1 MLSTLPEDL
10 LLLIVHFMDV
20 ESALSLLHV
29 AIHNPRR
36 REMLSHFQLQTCRLL
51 NALANTKSFWLELVQ
66 RMHLTRPVPIY
77 DPCDATLVDLR
88 RAILQARALESKF
101 HIYGEDVTTIQC
113 ERWRKLDPLPLPD
126 PDMYLEYND
135 AWVMLLRDRKHM
147 FQMYTG
153 ALCIRSVL
161 SGDVVARIPFEGDID
176 ILRHS
181 VYKGQAVVGVL
192 SMAKSQLLYVLF
204 WPVSLSLLIPP

>member
-1 MLSTLPEDL
+1 MLNTLPEDL

-20 ESALSLLHV
+20 ETALSLLHV
-29 AIHNPRR
+29 AIHNSSRY
-36 REMLSHFQLQTCRLL
+36 EMPSHFQLQTCRTLH
-51 NALANTKSFWLELVQ
+51 ALANTKSFWLELVQ
-66 RMHLTRPVPIY
+66 RMHLTRPVPIH

-101 HIYGEDVTTIQC
+101 HIYGEDSTTIQC

-126 PDMYLEYND
+126 PGMLLEYND

-176 ILRHS
+176 VLRHS
-181 VYKGQAVVGVL
+181 VYKGQAIVGVL
-192 SMAKSQLLYVLF
+192 STVKSQLLYVLF
-204 WPVSLSLLIPP
+204 YPVSLSLLVHP